1 MSIGN
6 LIFDVTRVAVSYLIC
21 YGSLLHNVTDIITKC
36 DRKFITK
43 CDRSLLQN
51 VSGFL
56 LQNATI
62 LLQNVTVIT
71 NCDNFITKFDSYYK
85 MRCSLQIATVHVRLI
100 KASVVM
106 VHQSIKE
113 PVLLIWLEGGTFH
126 WLASGH
132 KFDIYNENLT

>member
-6 LIFDVTRVAVSYLIC
+6 LIFDVNRVAVSYLIC

-100 KASVVM
+100 KASSNGAS
-106 VHQSIKE
+106 VHQRACIINL
-113 PVLLIWLEGGTFH
+113 VGGRYLS
-126 WLASGH
+126 LAC
-132 KFDIYNENLT
+132 FWP